1 MRLLLDSHVALWWL
15 ADADA
20 LGPASRTAVSDA
32 DVVHFSAVTP
42 WELGIK
48 QALGKLDLPGNL
60 VDSLQQTG
68 FDPLDITAEHG
79 VAAAALPPH
88 HRDPFDR
95 MLVAQARMES
105 LTIVTADRSFRDYD
119 VDLLDATS

>member
-1 MRLLLDSHVALWWL
+1 M
-15 ADADA
+15 
-20 LGPASRTAVSDA
+20 SRTAGRHPFGS
-32 DVVHFSAVTP
+32 
-42 WELGIK
+42 
-48 QALGKLDLPGNL
+48 
-60 VDSLQQTG
+60 TG
-68 FDPLDITAEHG
+68 P
-79 VAAAALPPH
+79 AAPEPEALPRH